1 LVINPEGGK
10 PDTVLLGGLVVFGF
24 DFGLFLASDILLY
37 KLLYFFYKIRKIYIV
52 IYEFKEGDQIIAIY
66 LV

>member
-37 KLLYFFYKIRKIYIV
+37 KLLYFFTKFVKYIV